1 VLNQWTEEDVEE
13 LEAVE
18 EGIDVNRI
26 FFFLLWLVK

>member
-18 EGIDVNRI
+18 EGIDVKRI